1 MLGKIIGIVS
11 LIVGLIL
18 GCLTLALP
26 PMVHPDVV
34 LLVTFLEVFTLVL
47 VAGAA
52 LKYLIATE

>member
-1 MLGKIIGIVS
+1 MMEKIIGIVT
-11 LIVGLIL
+11 LICAFIL

-52 LKYLIATE
+52 IKYLLTH